1 MLYPE
6 FRQTYF
12 KSVEEFR
19 DYAKKTYPLSVGFS
33 YNDIER
39 QGTIYVLIIKIID
52 PTKKVGEEKDQR
64 IVIQENDFNDFVLS
78 FQVI

>member
-19 DYAKKTYPLSVGFS
+19 GYAKKIYPSSVGFS

-39 QGTIYVLIIKIID
+39 QGTIYVLVIKIID
-52 PTKKVGEEKDQR
+52 PAKKVGEEKDQR